1 MSENSSA
8 AKSALEGVRVLE
20 FTNLVAG
27 PFPSFLMG
35 LLGAEIIKVE
45 SAAQLDAAR
54 RAPYSFDDPD
64 NSPAFNGL
72 NLNKLSVRLN
82 LKQPQAVDLALRLA
96 SLSDVVL
103 ENMRPGVMDRLGL
116 GYDRLKELNPS
127 IIMASVSTAGSVG
140 PEASYPGYAPAFS
153 ALSGLAHL
161 TGYSDGPPGE
171 LHASIDS
178 RSGATAAFIIMASLF
193 HRRRTGEGQFIDFAS
208 REAITALGAE
218 ALMDY
223 SINGHVQTRR
233 GNRSQGLAPHGCY
246 RCKGDDSWVSIAVD
260 TEREWFHLCLAAGHA
275 EWANDHRFSDAP
287 HRYENHDA
295 LDELIGSW
303 TQDHTSGEVT
313 ELLQSVGV
321 AASPSM
327 SAADIASDPHLKQR
341 GMWQDIEHPFMGNLK
356 VQGPPWRLSATP
368 PTIRTH
374 GPLLGEH
381 NRDVIVGLLGESEL
395 QLKEWVDEEVL
406 N

>member
-1 MSENSSA
+1 MREQPG
-8 AKSALEGVRVLE
+8 KSRYALEGVRVLE

-35 LLGAEIIKVE
+35 LLGAEVIKVE

-82 LKQPQAVDLALRLA
+82 LKQPQAVELARRLA
-96 SLSDVVL
+96 SVSDVVL

-116 GYDRLKELNPS
+116 GYDRLRGLNPS
-127 IIMASVSTAGSVG
+127 LIMASVSTAGSVG
-140 PEASYPGYAPAFS
+140 PERSYPGYAPAFS

-161 TGYSDGPPGE
+161 TGYPDGPPGE

-178 RSGATAAFIIMASLF
+178 RSGATAAFIILATLF

-218 ALMDY
+218 ALMDF
-223 SINGHVQTRR
+223 SMNGQVQTRR

-260 TEREWFHLCLAAGHA
+260 TEREWFHLCMAAGHA
-275 EWANDHRFSDAP
+275 EWAHDARFSDAL
-287 HRYENHDA
+287 HRCDNHDE
-295 LDELIGSW
+295 LDELITSW
-303 TQDHTSGEVT
+303 TLRHTADQVT

-327 SAADIASDPHLKQR
+327 SAADIAADPHLQHR
-341 GMWQDIEHPFMGNLK
+341 GMWQEIDHPFMGTLK
-356 VQGPPWRLSATP
+356 IQGPPWQLSGTP
-368 PTIRTH
+368 PSIRSH

-381 NRDVIVGLLGESEL
+381 NREVITGLLGESER
-395 QLKEWVDEEVL
+395 QLEKWVEEEVL
-406 N
+406 Y

>member
-1 MSENSSA
+1 
-8 AKSALEGVRVLE
+8 
-20 FTNLVAG
+20 
-27 PFPSFLMG
+27 MG

-82 LKQPQAVDLALRLA
+82 LKQPRAVELALRLA

-178 RSGATAAFIIMASLF
+178 RSGATAAFIILAALF

-223 SINGHVQTRR
+223 SMNGRVQTRQ
-233 GNRSQGLAPHGCY
+233 GNRSPGFAPQGCY

-260 TEREWFHLCLAAGHA
+260 TEREWYHLCLAAGHA
-275 EWANDHRFSDAP
+275 EWANDPRFNDAP
-287 HRYENHDA
+287 HRYDNHDA

-303 TQDHTSGEVT
+303 TWHHTASEVT
-313 ELLQSVGV
+313 EILQAAGV

-327 SAADIASDPHLKQR
+327 SAADIAADPHLEQR

-356 VQGPPWRLSATP
+356 VQCPPWRLSANP
-368 PTIRTH
+368 PTIRTP